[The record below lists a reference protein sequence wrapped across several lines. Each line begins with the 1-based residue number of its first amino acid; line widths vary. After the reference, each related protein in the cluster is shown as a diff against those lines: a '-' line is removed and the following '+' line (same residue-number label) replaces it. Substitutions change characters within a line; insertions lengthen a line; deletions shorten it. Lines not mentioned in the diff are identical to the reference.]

1 MTDKYYL
8 CLIYKSH
15 SQANFSHYTQK
26 FISTEFEFAF
36 VDLRYF
42 LEDYRPNE
50 TTNFTLF
57 QFKLVQNFNT
67 SGLSV
72 AQIFAPT

>member
-1 MTDKYYL
+1 MTDKYCL

-15 SQANFSHYTQK
+15 SQANFSHCTQK
-26 FISTEFEFAF
+26 FISTEFEFTF

-57 QFKLVQNFNT
+57 
-67 SGLSV
+67 
-72 AQIFAPT
+72 

>member
-26 FISTEFEFAF
+26 FISTEFEFTF

-42 LEDYRPNE
+42 FEDYRPNE

-57 QFKLVQNFNT
+57 
-67 SGLSV
+67 
-72 AQIFAPT
+72 